1 MNNSIN
7 YLYLLNKLGKVV
19 FLCGEIAQKKP
30 RFSLLKRYNNFFGVF
45 FLARLRA
52 KKHPEEIFRI
62 VT

>member
-19 FLCGEIAQKKP
+19 FFAAKPHKKP
-30 RFSLLKRYNNFFGVF
+30 TLLFIEKIQLFLGVF